1 MKFIK
6 LNNGHRINLD
16 QIQSYHVNI
25 GRCEVVFIPAYD
37 HDNDGFEYR
46 EEFETEEQANERLK
60 ELDSFCFSDDSHES
74 HYLESLSKLDE
85 KLCKI
90 KIYCESIKDSSW
102 TTYPEVINMMDGIL
116 NIIGKGE

>member
-1 MKFIK
+1 MKIYEFKRGKIYENK
-6 LNNGHRINLD
+6 NYHHLRLTVDDQGIISAKQGHINIYIDMSLD
-16 QIQSYHVNI
+16 AIHNEEWE
-25 GRCEVVFIPAYD
+25 EVGTLP
-37 HDNDGFEYR
+37 
-46 EEFETEEQANERLK
+46 K
-60 ELDSFCFSDDSHES
+60 EVH
-74 HYLESLSKLDE
+74 E